1 VSRSPE
7 PLRALVAG
15 QEGKGTPPVKIQ
27 RPFQSRRE
35 RQERFAE
42 AGYGPVV
49 VEEEIAATPQQDAQ
63 FGDLFLAWL
72 QSAEV

>member
-1 VSRSPE
+1 
-7 PLRALVAG
+7 
-15 QEGKGTPPVKIQ
+15 
-27 RPFQSRRE
+27 
-35 RQERFAE
+35 
-42 AGYGPVV
+42 V